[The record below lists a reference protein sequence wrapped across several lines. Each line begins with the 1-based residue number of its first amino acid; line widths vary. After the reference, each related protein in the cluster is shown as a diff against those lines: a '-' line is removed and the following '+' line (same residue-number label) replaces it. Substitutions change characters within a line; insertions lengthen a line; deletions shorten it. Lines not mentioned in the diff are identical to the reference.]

1 MFSFSGGFDS
11 VKKEIKFFAPNV
23 TDAELERKSI
33 LEIANDYYSID
44 KKSLQ
49 KLYLMD
55 DNLTEFLN
63 ATTFKSIFSCYV
75 SWGLLAIKLSNF
87 SLDNIMSFIKAF
99 EEDPSTVIHVK
110 IFILL
115 KKYNSSFVNSIFPPG
130 FKQPVS
136 KFCGPYIK
144 LVNDLY
150 DPFMIKERTDAFGT
164 TPTIFKSL
172 INYLN
177 ISTYY
182 EDLIKSFAM
191 INGYMKVTAEES
203 IKEVFYKY
211 IKNISLSKENNNHT
225 VFEFLEKEMN
235 FSGSVISAV
244 FEYSNTWNKIS
255 SRILPEMKLH
265 NLLDTLQF
273 NISNTVK
280 DVIVLTDEKT
290 DFLTKLRSEPIMMMS
305 RRGNKTHSQIANLTP
320 SKLISFTNLS
330 DEFVAISVTKD
341 QKNNL
346 KARELLNKTVL
357 EIAHQYYNDK
367 QFFPLNRFLH
377 LQYRCLVDP
386 EDIIYLNTGRQSLIT
401 ARRESETKKGMME
414 LINSVTITELK
425 MLFELNID
433 EFQNK
438 PVADF
443 LRKKIGMYD
452 KEFKIFFSTIP
463 THMFQISSF
472 KNLLDT
478 QNINGSMTLS
488 GIREKLKTLKNKGN
502 LTNFRPMSHVLILYS
517 LKIPENRTIF
527 CVFRGCKMGIVV

>member
-1 MFSFSGGFDS
+1 MISFSGGFDS

-33 LEIANDYYSID
+33 IETANDYYSID

-63 ATTFKSIFSCYV
+63 ATTFKSILSCYI
-75 SWGLLAIKLSNF
+75 SWSLLAIKLSDF
-87 SLDNIMSFIKAF
+87 SLGKIMSYIKAF
-99 EEDPSTVIHVK
+99 EEDPSTVIHIK
-110 IFILL
+110 IMIILSR
-115 KKYNSSFVNSIFPPG
+115 YNSSYVNSIFPPG

-150 DPFMIKERTDAFGT
+150 DPFMIKERTDTFGT
-164 TPTIFKSL
+164 TPTIFRSL

-182 EDLIKSFAM
+182 KDLIKSSAM
-191 INGYMKVTAEES
+191 INGYMKVNAEKS
-203 IKEVFYKY
+203 IEEVYHKY
-211 IKNISLSKENNNHT
+211 IENISLSNANNNQT
-225 VFEFLEKEMN
+225 VFEILEKEMN

-255 SRILPEMKLH
+255 SRILSKMKLH
-265 NLLDTLQF
+265 NLLYTLQL

-290 DFLTKLRSEPIMMMS
+290 DIITKSRSEAIMMMS
-305 RRGNKTHSQIANLTP
+305 RKNNKTHNQIANLTP

-330 DEFVAISVTKD
+330 DEFVALSVTKH

-346 KARELLNKTVL
+346 KARKLLNKTISG
-357 EIAHQYYNDK
+357 IAHQYYNGK

-377 LQYRCLVDP
+377 LQYRRLVDP
-386 EDIIYLNTGRQSLIT
+386 EDILYMNTGSQNLIAT
-401 ARRESETKKGMME
+401 RRESETRKGMME
-414 LINSVTITELK
+414 LIKSVTVAELK
-425 MLFELNID
+425 MSYELTID

-438 PVADF
+438 TVANF

-452 KEFKIFFSTIP
+452 REFKVFFSAVP

-472 KNLLDT
+472 KNLMDT

-488 GIREKLKTLKNKGN
+488 GIRDKLKTLKNKGN
-502 LTNFRPMSHVLILYS
+502 LTNFRS
-517 LKIPENRTIF
+517 TF
-527 CVFRGCKMGIVV
+527 